1 MNTKQ
6 AGGKHNKID
15 YTRPSPTVILY
26 MAIYVDY
33 V

>member
-6 AGGKHNKID
+6 AGGSTSRYD

-26 MAIYVDY
+26 MAIYLDY